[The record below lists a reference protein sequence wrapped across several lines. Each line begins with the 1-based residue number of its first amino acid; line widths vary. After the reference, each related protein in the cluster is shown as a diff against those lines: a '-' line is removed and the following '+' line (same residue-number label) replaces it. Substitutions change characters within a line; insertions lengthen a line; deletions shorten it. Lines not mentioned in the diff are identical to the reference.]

1 MPEQCLSGLAAH
13 RNHLRALQATYA
25 RAHPRESDL
34 IGWEKGHHFCFKGN
48 TSVLRDEV
56 DRGEWTV

>member
-34 IGWEKGHHFCFKGN
+34 IGWEKGQGIIFVSKA
-48 TSVLRDEV
+48 TLVR
-56 DRGEWTV
+56 